1 MEGKVRFFSNDGD
14 LFTVANGNKK
24 FELEAK
30 GGVKATYAANVRD
43 YVVSI
48 ARKKFAELFTK
59 KFDFLSVEYKEF
71 VKGGI
76 VSMKLENRINV
87 LGEEELV
94 VKTVNVNK
102 EENDYIFIDNKI
114 VSEESD
120 KNSFEFVSGQLEAI
134 LKNL

>member
-59 KFDFLSVEYKEF
+59 KFDFLSVEYKSLLRAALF
-71 VKGGI
+71 
-76 VSMKLENRINV
+76 
-87 LGEEELV
+87 
-94 VKTVNVNK
+94 
-102 EENDYIFIDNKI
+102 
-114 VSEESD
+114 
-120 KNSFEFVSGQLEAI
+120 Q
-134 LKNL
+134 